1 MVNMVNMN
9 IRECLYMCKIRFPCL
24 RRFHLRQLPRLNL
37 HICCHSLI
45 ACTYPCPSNHLPCN
59 CKEESGSS
67 TTVTTG
73 SWRQSYHSLRAKVW
87 TVNLLAACLDE
98 LHVLALRPIKGFFF
112 ARFQEHEDVKVHTYS
127 KWEDFLHSV
136 PRHTFCSLNGVT
148 NVNSSPVYIC

>member
-1 MVNMVNMN
+1 MQIQSNVTLIFFLIISNVLRGYANNIYLTDGFHGYTRQMLNMN

-24 RRFHLRQLPRLNL
+24 RRFHLRQPPRLNL

-87 TVNLLAACLDE
+87 TVNMLAACLDE
-98 LHVLALRPIKGFFF
+98 LHVLALRPIKGFFL
-112 ARFQEHEDVKVHTYS
+112 E
-127 KWEDFLHSV
+127 
-136 PRHTFCSLNGVT
+136 
-148 NVNSSPVYIC
+148 